1 MCNAICDT
9 MMIQWN
15 YTQISERLPI
25 FHFFCCIMLLISS
38 EFCWTI
44 FQKGVEKP
52 HRKAGTTE
60 LCLPGGGE
68 LILQFLPAIFGT
80 LNGFNRC
87 FNLSRKE
94 RLEISVCTNGEVEI
108 SSLERA
114 VSSGLERLGG
124 PEVSAAR
131 RPPLGSQNLNF
142 CVNWCHLGITWWKT
156 LKNVAHRKK
165 RHVT

>member
-1 MCNAICDT
+1 
-9 MMIQWN
+9 
-15 YTQISERLPI
+15 
-25 FHFFCCIMLLISS
+25 MLLISS
-38 EFCWTI
+38 EFCRTI
-44 FQKGVEKP
+44 FPKGVEKP

-60 LCLPGGGE
+60 LCLPGWGE

-124 PEVSAAR
+124 PAFR
-131 RPPLGSQNLNF
+131 DNLMEDPF
-142 CVNWCHLGITWWKT
+142 MLHTGM
-156 LKNVAHRKK
+156 
-165 RHVT
+165 RHVIVRIHI